1 MRNFKSSYI
10 VLLVV
15 VFGFESRAQQSACL
29 PLASTPSATQNYVI
43 SNTIRKDSI
52 KLETQLVNLSN
63 CDLNQ
68 TIQYLDGLGRPLQT
82 VQVKASPLGKDIIV
96 PFAYDASGREAVKYE
111 PYADPGTANGSFRAA
126 AIANQLTFYSAGVAP
141 ASIQS
146 TSFPFSKTVFEPSPL
161 NRVLENGAPGNIWQP
176 GSARTASAGRTVV
189 TEYAANGVQEV
200 PYIRLTATGGIAD
213 SFYPAGKL
221 YKNVT
226 KDENWTSG
234 KVNTTEEFK
243 DFEGRIVMKRAW
255 KSSTVSLMTFYVYDD
270 FGNLRFVIP
279 PFPGAPSVVT
289 LNENDAV
296 SKQYCYVY
304 KYDARNRLIAKRL
317 PGKEWEYFIYNK
329 LDQLVLTQNARQR
342 DEHKWMFTKYDAL
355 GRVAVTGIYINSGSP
370 SSLQATVSNQ
380 TFLWESW
387 AGDNYTSVAF
397 PQTFNYYQTILKYDN
412 YNFPNP
418 PTYVLTTGVSTRTTG
433 LVTASSNFIDNTAS
447 YLTTVNYYDDY
458 GRVIKSFEQHYASSS
473 VLEGNY
479 DEISNAYTFAGELKA
494 STRVHRTGAAAT
506 TIAMNY
512 EYDAWGRKVKT
523 REKINADAQ
532 VLVSENLY
540 SEIGRVK
547 EKKLHNGLQSTT
559 FTYNQRGWLK
569 SKTSNQFSELL
580 KYEDGT
586 TPQYNGN
593 ISNQNWGFAATTPN
607 VFTYTYDALSR
618 LTNAAATNLSEA
630 ITYDE
635 LGNILTMNRN
645 GTSGTYTY
653 DGNKLTQIIGGLGT
667 QPYVYDLNGNMTT
680 DGRNGVVVTYNMDG
694 LPKGITKTGL
704 SIAYL
709 YDSQGNKLKQ
719 TSNVTGTAV
728 TTNYVN
734 GIQYTGSNIDF
745 IQTEEGIARRNG
757 ASYSYEYNL
766 SDHLGNARV
775 TFHQY
780 PAVGGPLV
788 ILQKDDYFAFGKRS
802 AVQAGTNKYLYNG
815 KELQEGL
822 EMYDYGARF
831 YDPVIGRWNVVDP
844 YIETHF
850 NLTPYN
856 YVLNNPLSYI
866 DPFGL
871 DTLNANNVKPEGW
884 NKFNPKQDVMALS
897 EVVITAT
904 KKDNNSNA
912 IAYTDFFMGGTE
924 YKLGKSLDRYNKFDG
939 VRSYEP
945 YRFKDL
951 VRKNPALRTRSVNIE
966 LEVPFLNKSLG
977 RFVVP
982 RNVVTGVAKGLKVAG
997 LASAGYG
1004 IGMSANDYFN
1014 NRISGTHLTTNLIM
1028 TGVGFVWPIGTII
1041 SGGYSIVAEDMI
1053 FSEDA
1058 TKREE

>member
-1 MRNFKSSYI
+1 M
-10 VLLVV
+10 
-15 VFGFESRAQQSACL
+15 
-29 PLASTPSATQNYVI
+29 
-43 SNTIRKDSI
+43 
-52 KLETQLVNLSN
+52 
-63 CDLNQ
+63 
-68 TIQYLDGLGRPLQT
+68 
-82 VQVKASPLGKDIIV
+82 
-96 PFAYDASGREAVKYE
+96 
-111 PYADPGTANGSFRAA
+111 
-126 AIANQLTFYSAGVAP
+126 
-141 ASIQS
+141 
-146 TSFPFSKTVFEPSPL
+146 
-161 NRVLENGAPGNIWQP
+161 LENGAPGNIWQP
-176 GSARTASAGRTVV
+176 GTVRNASGGRTVV
-189 TEYAANGVQEV
+189 TEYAVNDALDV

-304 KYDARNRLIAKRL
+304 KYDERNRLIAKRL

-630 ITYDE
+630 ITYDD

-645 GTSGTYTY
+645 GSSGSYTY
-653 DGNKLTQIIGGLGT
+653 DGNRLLQISGALAT
-667 QPYVYDLNGNMTT
+667 QPYIYDDAGNVTT
-680 DGRNGVVVTYNMDG
+680 DGRNGVSITYTMDG
-694 LPKGITKTGL
+694 LPKTISKTGL
-704 SIAYL
+704 SMTYL
-709 YDSQGNKLKQ
+709 YDSQGNRLKK
-719 TSNVTGTAV
+719 TSNATGVSV
-728 TTNYVN
+728 TTNYVD
-734 GIQYTGSNIDF
+734 GIHYTGNNIDF

-757 ASYSYEYNL
+757 NNYSYEYNL
-766 SDHLGNARV
+766 TDHLGNVRA
-775 TFHQY
+775 TFNRN
-780 PAVGGPLV
+780 PNTGAVAV
-788 ILQKDDYFAFGKRS
+788 LQKDDYFAFGKRS

-815 KELQEGL
+815 KELQEGV
-822 EMYDYGARF
+822 EMYDYGVRF
-831 YDPVIGRWNVVDP
+831 YDPVIGRWNVIDP
-844 YIETHF
+844 LAEQMRRHS
-850 NLTPYN
+850 PYN
-856 YVLNNPLSYI
+856 YAFNNPIRFVDPDGMAPTDDYKLLKNGVIELVAKTDDKTDKLYATSANGEI
-866 DPFGL
+866 DKSKSLTIEKGIL
-871 DTLNANNVKPEGW
+871 DNGGQDQLRTASGMVKFDYYQANGEQARNLFSFAANNSDVEWGLSVFSDDKNYVTTSHSETSEAGIVGVVVNKEFGHQPMNMLTPRLVESTHSHPMGVTNPSGLTSEGD
-884 NKFNPKQDVMALS
+884 NTNRGGDMSVTRLFESRYYTPINYNIYTPSNRKYTPYSSKSKMENLM
-897 EVVITAT
+897 EIIITA
-904 KKDNNSNA
+904 
-912 IAYTDFFMGGTE
+912 
-924 YKLGKSLDRYNKFDG
+924 
-939 VRSYEP
+939 
-945 YRFKDL
+945 
-951 VRKNPALRTRSVNIE
+951 
-966 LEVPFLNKSLG
+966 
-977 RFVVP
+977 P
-982 RNVVTGVAKGLKVAG
+982 RRRN
-997 LASAGYG
+997 
-1004 IGMSANDYFN
+1004 
-1014 NRISGTHLTTNLIM
+1014 
-1028 TGVGFVWPIGTII
+1028 
-1041 SGGYSIVAEDMI
+1041 
-1053 FSEDA
+1053 
-1058 TKREE
+1058 